1 MEEHLELVQV
11 MMVQVYIKQPA
22 TWAAYYLDSQISCL
36 HSVIVSNDR
45 TATTMTALPVDQD
58 ASIILPASLFQRT
71 TTEVVGI
78 GFTFYETAAFFPLP
92 EDSPFNRTVGSPVIG
107 ALVVPGRFNFSD
119 LSENVTI
126 FLRLTQ
132 TVRMPTLILLS
143 IDNVE
148 LVSTSF
154 M

>member
-1 MEEHLELVQV
+1 M
-11 MMVQVYIKQPA
+11 
-22 TWAAYYLDSQISCL
+22 
-36 HSVIVSNDR
+36 VSNDR
-45 TATTMTALPVDQD
+45 TANTMTALPVDQNG
-58 ASIILPASLFQRT
+58 SIILPASLFQRT

-78 GFTFYETAAFFPLP
+78 GFTFYETAALFPLP
-92 EDSPFNRTVGSPVIG
+92 EDSPTIGSPVIG

-148 LVSTSF
+148 PVSIFFVYRTQQIHDVQAGTLLLQVNYNHT
-154 M
+154 